1 MLIAKTTQSTVL
13 YLCLE
18 YSKIRI
24 QNHLY
29 EMTDEPTERLHFALM
44 SDTIGSGLKEQIVK
58 FFSEHQ
64 DTKIIFIDTLKKT
77 RSDSPESTYA
87 TDYKEL
93 SVLKSIADKHSVV
106 IVLVHHLRKTKAAD
120 SFTYDSRNDRTER
133 LCQWQLCSFGI
144 KARFAKRYAV
154 LCRQRY

>member
-13 YLCLE
+13 FLCLE

-133 LCQWQLCSFGI
+133 LCQW
-144 KARFAKRYAV
+144 
-154 LCRQRY
+154 

>member
-44 SDTIGSGLKEQIVK
+44 SDTIGSGLKEQI
-58 FFSEHQ
+58 
-64 DTKIIFIDTLKKT
+64 KILFG
-77 RSDSPESTYA
+77 A
-87 TDYKEL
+87 
-93 SVLKSIADKHSVV
+93 
-106 IVLVHHLRKTKAAD
+106 
-120 SFTYDSRNDRTER
+120 SRHKNNIYRHT
-133 LCQWQLCSFGI
+133 
-144 KARFAKRYAV
+144 
-154 LCRQRY
+154 